1 MKNGRS
7 AVIFLASER
16 RWRFLKMERVSEKV
30 WVDGKFIDFDDAN
43 IHILSHV
50 VHYGSSVFEGI
61 RCYLQEDG
69 SSAVFRLPEHA
80 QRLLDSAKIYRM
92 NVKHTKDDLVKAML
106 ETIRANKFKACYIRP
121 LIFRS
126 TGGLGV
132 NPFPCKVETWVVVWQ
147 WGAYLGKEAL
157 EVGVD
162 VQVSTWSRMAPNT
175 MPAMAKAACNYMNA
189 QLTKMEA
196 ITNGFSEGIALDV
209 DGMVSEGSG
218 ENIFVVRDGIIY
230 TPPMSSSILGGI
242 TRSSVIKLAQEEG
255 IAVREE
261 RIPREMLYI
270 ADEIFLTGTAAEV
283 TPVKSV
289 DKIPVGVGRRG
300 PVAQKLQKRYLDI
313 ATGKAEDRFGWR
325 TPVY

>member
-1 MKNGRS
+1 
-7 AVIFLASER
+7 
-16 RWRFLKMERVSEKV
+16 MERVSEKV
-30 WVDGKFIDFDDAN
+30 WADGKFIDFGDAN

-69 SSAVFRLPEHA
+69 SSAIFRLKEHT

-92 NVKHTKDDLVKAML
+92 NGRFSREQLMDAMI
-106 ETIRANKFKACYIRP
+106 ETVRANKFKACYIRP

-132 NPFPCKVETWVVVWQ
+132 NPLPCKVETWVIVWQ

-162 VQVSTWSRMAPNT
+162 VQVSSWARMAPNT
-175 MPAMAKAACNYMNA
+175 MPSMAKAACNYMNA

-196 ITNGFSEGIALDV
+196 LSNGFSEGIALDV
-209 DGMVSEGSG
+209 DGLVSEGSG
-218 ENIFVVRDGIIY
+218 ENIFVIRDGVIY
-230 TPPMSSSILGGI
+230 TPPMSASILGGI
-242 TRSSVIKLAQEEG
+242 TRSSVITLAQEEG
-255 IAVREE
+255 IPIREE

-289 DKIPVGVGRRG
+289 DKVSVGTGKRG
-300 PVAQKLQKRYLDI
+300 PITQKIQKRYLDV
-313 ATGKAEDRFGWR
+313 ATGKAEDRHGWR
-325 TPVY
+325 TQVY

>member
-1 MKNGRS
+1 
-7 AVIFLASER
+7 
-16 RWRFLKMERVSEKV
+16 MERVSDKV
-30 WVDGKFIDFDDAN
+30 WVDGKFVDFDDAK

-61 RCYLQEDG
+61 RCYQLKDG

-92 NVKHTKDDLVKAML
+92 GVLHSRKDLIDAML
-106 ETIRANKFKACYIRP
+106 ETVRANKFKSCYIRP
-121 LIFRS
+121 VIFRS

-132 NPFPCKVETWVVVWQ
+132 NPLPCKVETWVIVWQ

-162 VQVSTWSRMAPNT
+162 VQVSTWNRMAPNT

-196 ITNGFSEGIALDV
+196 LSNGFSEGIALDV
-209 DGMVSEGSG
+209 DGFVSEGSG
-218 ENIFVVRDGIIY
+218 ENIFVIRDQTIY
-230 TPPMSSSILGGI
+230 TPPLSASILSGI
-242 TRSSVIKLAQEEG
+242 TRASILKLAFEEG
-255 IAVREE
+255 IPVREE
-261 RIPREMLYI
+261 RIPREMLYV
-270 ADEIFLTGTAAEV
+270 ADEIFFTGTAAEV

-289 DKIPVGVGRRG
+289 DRIPVGAGKRG
-300 PVAQKLQKRYLDI
+300 PVTEKLQKLYLDI
-313 ATGKAEDRFGWR
+313 ATGRAEDRHGWL